1 MEKLALQFFPLP
13 YVLSGERHDGLL
25 QGWPA
30 RCSTCDRQCESADR
44 EGLQLCSYGLNFVRA
59 DEDLLVAGIVV
70 GDYGTQTPNRAK
82 MMRTVKPH
90 VTRDYV
96 EAVVQRARETTAEL
110 QADLQRRRDEV
121 IADYQ
126 ASKGYQADLLEL
138 LRPDLETA
146 LAQVH
151 DYKQFV
157 QQIAQNLDVLLETR
171 FPGRPIEDKLELATH
186 EEVAMYWTAQL
197 MDEKLDAALY
207 LLYPERVHQEHER
220 RSFRFHG
227 LVQKYAKIY
236 QNRISSKGLHLR
248 YEGETWASVE
258 GNRRAIALIPH
269 ALLDNAI
276 KYAPEGTEIVLR
288 FSDDAEAIDFEIES
302 IGPRIEPYELR
313 RIFEPFYR
321 GKAAK
326 TRHVEGTGFGLA
338 EAQHVARAVGAGIV
352 VSQRPH
358 LGRNGFL
365 TSFSIR
371 IPRITPRAWPA
382 DVSVDE
388 MHPMNQ
394 QRRRVRNA
402 DPDRRGKQRRP
413 RSRSSKRA
421 TNRVDPQ

>member
-1 MEKLALQFFPLP
+1 
-13 YVLSGERHDGLL
+13 
-25 QGWPA
+25 
-30 RCSTCDRQCESADR
+30 
-44 EGLQLCSYGLNFVRA
+44 
-59 DEDLLVAGIVV
+59 
-70 GDYGTQTPNRAK
+70 

-90 VTRDYV
+90 VTREYV
-96 EAVVQRARETTAEL
+96 DVVVQRSREATAEL
-110 QADLQRRRDEV
+110 EADLKRRRDQV

-171 FPGRPIEDKLELATH
+171 FPGRPIDEKLDLASH

-220 RSFRFHG
+220 RTFRFHG
-227 LVQKYAKIY
+227 LVAKYAKIY

-288 FSDDAEAIDFEIES
+288 FSDDAEAINFEVES
-302 IGPRIEPYELR
+302 IGPRIESNELR

-338 EAQHVARAVGAGIV
+338 EAQHVARAIGTEIM
-352 VSQRPH
+352 VSQRPQRH
-358 LGRNGFL
+358 REGFV

-371 IPRITPRAWPA
+371 IPRITPTTWPDEISA
-382 DVSVDE
+382 AE
-388 MHPMNQ
+388 MHPMSQ
-394 QRRRVRNA
+394 PRRRRVRNA
-402 DPDRRGKQRRP
+402 DPDRSPKRKRP
-413 RSRSSKRA
+413 RPGKSKR
-421 TNRVDPQ
+421 TDRSVGSN